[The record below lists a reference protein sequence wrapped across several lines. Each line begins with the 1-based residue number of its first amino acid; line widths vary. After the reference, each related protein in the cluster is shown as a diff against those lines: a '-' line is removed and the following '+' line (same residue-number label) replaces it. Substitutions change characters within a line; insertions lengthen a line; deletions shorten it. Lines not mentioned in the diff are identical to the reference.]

1 MMAANASANPGGPGT
16 STKSKSTPNTG
27 AAARSSFNATSAGGM
42 AETQR
47 IATRAVL
54 GNASLSNS
62 SALGRQ
68 LRGKRGY
75 AGDICPG
82 PCKAG
87 DKSELYRVAGVGHHD
102 GDLGGRAL
110 RSFGCWGGRRQHH
123 LDVEGNEFGGKFGIG
138 A

>member
-42 AETQR
+42 AEFQR
-47 IATRAVL
+47 TATRAL
-54 GNASLSNS
+54 GKRLFEQFQ
-62 SALGRQ
+62 ALGRQ

-110 RSFGCWGGRRQHH
+110 RSFGCRGGRRQHH